1 MGQGEHKRGSCKW
14 CGKLSE
20 SGEPD
25 KDICKVCVG
34 LTGEGNAPDHWTPSN
49 RRPKDEARLQAFLE
63 LCADQEYGD
72 CTDCRYAP
80 KSDDKRPCEKCL
92 YNNPLCFKIYYYPTE
107 EAITRELQNE
117 VVHPAHYQGRHEC
130 LDEMVA
136 LFGMEAVKSFC
147 RCNVFKYRFRA
158 AAKNGQEDLEKA
170 ENYMEIL
177 MRLEAG
183 KPWK

>member
-1 MGQGEHKRGSCKW
+1 MGLGEHWCIDCKH
-14 CGKLSE
+14 
-20 SGEPD
+20 
-25 KDICKVCVG
+25 G
-34 LTGEGNAPDHWTPSN
+34 LRPGWEAP
-49 RRPKDEARLQAFLE
+49 
-63 LCADQEYGD
+63 
-72 CTDCRYAP
+72 CTDCSVIPGRTGGDHFQ
-80 KSDDKRPCEKCL
+80 SRWDISGVE
-92 YNNPLCFKIYYYPTE
+92 PLK
-107 EAITRELQNE
+107 ADSVN
-117 VVHPAHYQGRHEC
+117 HPAHYQGRHEC